1 VKKKLTTNQ
10 EKLIIKANQSMGG
23 QLADAVGEI
32 QKRNTQIANLED
44 AILQL
49 KINVLDQAAVIN
61 YLEKK
66 VMK

>member
-1 VKKKLTTNQ
+1 MKKKLTKEERLT
-10 EKLIIKANQSMGG
+10 IKAHDYMGG
-23 QLADAVGEI
+23 QLADAVAEV
-32 QKRNTQIANLED
+32 QKKNMHIADLED

>member
-1 VKKKLTTNQ
+1 VKKKLTNE
-10 EKLIIKANQSMGG
+10 EKLAIKVNDYMGG

-32 QKRNTQIANLED
+32 QKRNTQIADLED
-44 AILQL
+44 VILQL

>member
-1 VKKKLTTNQ
+1 MKKKLNKETIGDQ
-10 EKLIIKANQSMGG
+10 F
-23 QLADAVGEI
+23 ADAMAEI
-32 QKRNTQIANLED
+32 QKKNMQIEDLED
-44 AILQL
+44 AILEL

>member
-32 QKRNTQIANLED
+32 QKRNTQIVNLED

>member
-1 VKKKLTTNQ
+1 MKKKLTTNQ

-32 QKRNTQIANLED
+32 QKKNTQIANLED

>member
-1 VKKKLTTNQ
+1 MKKKLTTNQ

>member
-1 VKKKLTTNQ
+1 MKKKLTNQ
-10 EKLIIKANQSMGG
+10 EKLVIKAHDYMGN
-23 QLADAVGEI
+23 QLADAVAEI
-32 QKRNTQIANLED
+32 QKKNTQIVDLED
-44 AILQL
+44 AILKL

>member
-1 VKKKLTTNQ
+1 MKKKLTNQ
-10 EKLIIKANQSMGG
+10 EKLVVKAHDYMGG
-23 QLADAVGEI
+23 QLADAVAEV
-32 QKRNTQIANLED
+32 QKKNTQIADLED

-66 VMK
+66 VLK

>member
-1 VKKKLTTNQ
+1 VKKKLTNQ
-10 EKLIIKANQSMGG
+10 EKLAIKVNDYVAG
-23 QLADAVGEI
+23 QLADAVAEV
-32 QKRNTQIANLED
+32 QKKNMQIEDLED
-44 AILQL
+44 AILEL

>member
-1 VKKKLTTNQ
+1 MKKKLTTNQ

-23 QLADAVGEI
+23 QLADAIGEI
-32 QKRNTQIANLED
+32 QKRNTQIADLED
-44 AILQL
+44 VILQL

>member
-1 VKKKLTTNQ
+1 MKKKLTTNQ

-23 QLADAVGEI
+23 QLADAIGEI

>member
-32 QKRNTQIANLED
+32 QKKNTQIANLED

>member
-1 VKKKLTTNQ
+1 MKKKLTNE
-10 EKLIIKANQSMGG
+10 EKLAIKVNDYMGG

-32 QKRNTQIANLED
+32 QKRNTQIADLED
-44 AILQL
+44 VILQL

>member
-1 VKKKLTTNQ
+1 VKKKLTNQ
-10 EKLIIKANQSMGG
+10 EKLAIKVNDYVAG
-23 QLADAVGEI
+23 QLADAVAEV
-32 QKRNTQIANLED
+32 QKKNMHIADLED

-49 KINVLDQAAVIN
+49 KIDVLDQAAVIN

>member
-1 VKKKLTTNQ
+1 MKKKLTNQ
-10 EKLIIKANQSMGG
+10 EKLAIKVNDYVAG
-23 QLADAVGEI
+23 QLADAVAEV
-32 QKRNTQIANLED
+32 QKKNMHIADLED

-49 KINVLDQAAVIN
+49 KIDVLDQAAVIN

>member
-1 VKKKLTTNQ
+1 MKKKLTNE
-10 EKLIIKANQSMGG
+10 EKLAIKVNDYMGG

-32 QKRNTQIANLED
+32 QKRNTQIADLED

>member
-1 VKKKLTTNQ
+1 VKKKLNKET
-10 EKLIIKANQSMGG
+10 MGG
-23 QLADAVGEI
+23 QLADAVAEV
-32 QKRNTQIANLED
+32 QKKNMHIADLED

-49 KINVLDQAAVIN
+49 KIDVLDQAAVIN

>member
-1 VKKKLTTNQ
+1 MKKKLTNQ
-10 EKLIIKANQSMGG
+10 EKLAIKVNDYVAG
-23 QLADAVGEI
+23 QLADAVAEV
-32 QKRNTQIANLED
+32 QKKNMQIEDLED
-44 AILQL
+44 AILEL

>member
-1 VKKKLTTNQ
+1 VKKKLTNE
-10 EKLIIKANQSMGG
+10 EKLAIKVNDYMGG

-32 QKRNTQIANLED
+32 QKRNTQIADLED

>member
-1 VKKKLTTNQ
+1 MKKKLTNE
-10 EKLIIKANQSMGG
+10 EKLAIKVNDYMGG
-23 QLADAVGEI
+23 QLADAVAEI
-32 QKRNTQIANLED
+32 QKKNTQIADLED
-44 AILQL
+44 AILKL

>member
-23 QLADAVGEI
+23 QLADAIGEI